1 MKSQNF
7 SYIPAL
13 DHLRGFAAILVA
25 LFHGVLFIHHR
36 LMYDREFD
44 DTHWLEATNLFS
56 ALIIEGHTAVSLFF
70 VLSGFIFTFGLIN
83 TELKYFKFLKNRFL
97 RTYPLFLAFLCFGFI
112 FYPENLSV
120 LGVLKSLF
128 FMANLQT
135 AFNGGPFTFVAWSVA
150 IEWQFYLIFPLLLML
165 TKRFG
170 VAVLFLLLLTAIGL
184 RWLVYED
191 GMDMRW
197 FGYWTLLGRID
208 QFLAGMIAGHF
219 YSHHFTKG
227 FKMDAV
233 GLVGAALV
241 LVSLYQFNRMGG
253 GGLTDSVWI
262 LWPSVE
268 GLTWAVFLV
277 GYISLSRH
285 LAGILDRGFVFL
297 GKISYSIYF
306 IHYVI
311 LFYLMINNLDATI
324 SIGGPVDTAFVNTLI
339 LVVPATVICALV
351 SFRFIEQ
358 PFLSLRGVYLDK
370 PPSVRD

>member
-1 MKSQNF
+1 
-7 SYIPAL
+7 
-13 DHLRGFAAILVA
+13 
-25 LFHGVLFIHHR
+25 
-36 LMYDREFD
+36 
-44 DTHWLEATNLFS
+44 
-56 ALIIEGHTAVSLFF
+56 
-70 VLSGFIFTFGLIN
+70 
-83 TELKYFKFLKNRFL
+83 
-97 RTYPLFLAFLCFGFI
+97 
-112 FYPENLSV
+112 
-120 LGVLKSLF
+120 
-128 FMANLQT
+128 
-135 AFNGGPFTFVAWSVA
+135 
-150 IEWQFYLIFPLLLML
+150 
-165 TKRFG
+165 
-170 VAVLFLLLLTAIGL
+170 LLLTAIGL

-227 FKMDAV
+227 LKMDAV